1 VLPSKQTLSN
11 ISKNGNICCHQCH
24 LKYVQNFWEN
34 GKSKLPANFTC
45 KHKVTSIG
53 LKYDDRHAEI
63 PKYWV
68 PYMTKSGQITYT
80 FTTKLDQEIGLSDMI
95 LSAVYLTCIRPDF
108 ETPDTR
114 HADIKQSR
122 NFHVV
127 KKINRLIRSLRTFCH
142 SVSSVLLLLC
152 KAMQKSSKVHIF

>member
-1 VLPSKQTLSN
+1 MLWKSPSDFILFLRNKKNFKIHQTKRSFHW
-11 ISKNGNICCHQCH
+11 KN
-24 LKYVQNFWEN
+24 
-34 GKSKLPANFTC
+34 
-45 KHKVTSIG
+45 
-53 LKYDDRHAEI
+53 
-63 PKYWV
+63 
-68 PYMTKSGQITYT
+68 MTKSGQITVT
-80 FTTKLDQEIGLSDMI
+80 FTTKSDQEIGLSDKI

-152 KAMQKSSKVHIF
+152 KAMQKSSKVHIFWEGPKILRNPHLTFVLCSASQK

>member
-1 VLPSKQTLSN
+1 MKESKWFHLISVKIKKDLKIHQTKRSLHW
-11 ISKNGNICCHQCH
+11 KN
-24 LKYVQNFWEN
+24 
-34 GKSKLPANFTC
+34 
-45 KHKVTSIG
+45 
-53 LKYDDRHAEI
+53 
-63 PKYWV
+63 
-68 PYMTKSGQITYT
+68 MTKSGQITFT
-80 FTTKLDQEIGLSDMI
+80 FTTKSDQEIGLSDKI

-152 KAMQKSSKVHIF
+152 KAMQKSSKVHIFWEGPKILRNLHLTFVLCSASQK

>member
-1 VLPSKQTLSN
+1 MNKAFIFKTIHMYRNSGRTDSELKKRWLNCYERVQVISYYFCRIKKDFKIHQTKRSL
-11 ISKNGNICCHQCH
+11 HW
-24 LKYVQNFWEN
+24 QN
-34 GKSKLPANFTC
+34 
-45 KHKVTSIG
+45 
-53 LKYDDRHAEI
+53 
-63 PKYWV
+63 
-68 PYMTKSGQITYT
+68 MTKSGQITFA
-80 FTTKLDQEIGLSDMI
+80 FTTKSDQEIGLSDKI

-142 SVSSVLLLLC
+142 SVSSVLMLLC
-152 KAMQKSSKVHIF
+152 KAMQKSSNP